1 MQCIIYQ
8 LGLVEYVEAYALQRK
23 LLHQRLQGEIPDTVL
38 LLEHPPTITIGKSGK
53 IENILISKEELFEEG
68 ISLFF
73 VNRGGDATYHGPG
86 QLVGYPILDLRN
98 RGRDVHRYVYDL
110 EEVLLKTI
118 NSFSIEAYRDTS
130 HAGVWVKGEEVAA
143 LGLSI
148 HKWISMHGFALNVH
162 TKLDHFSLINPCGF
176 LDRGATSISKLLNRK
191 VSVAEVADI
200 LINKFA
206 EVFDAQIEHGSGLI
220 SKRYFQDTARPL
232 YGDLDRRLCN
242 GYL

>member
-1 MQCIIYQ
+1 MRCNICR
-8 LGLVEYVEAYALQRK
+8 LGLIEYGEAYLLQRG
-23 LLHQRLQGEIPDTVL
+23 LLHQRLTGEIPDSLL
-38 LLEHPPTITIGKSGK
+38 LLEHPPTFTIGKSGR
-53 IENILISKEELFEEG
+53 IENILISKEELSEEG

-73 VNRGGDATYHGPG
+73 VDRGGDVTYHGPG

-118 NSFSIEAYRDTS
+118 NSFSIRAYRDNS
-130 HAGVWVKGEEVAA
+130 HPGIWIKGEEVAA
-143 LGLSI
+143 IGLSI
-148 HKWISMHGFALNVH
+148 HKWVSMHGFAMNVNP
-162 TKLDHFSLINPCGF
+162 KLEHFALINPCGF
-176 LDRGATSISKLLNRK
+176 LDRRATSISKLLNRK
-191 VSVAEVADI
+191 VSLVEVADI

-220 SKRYFQDTARPL
+220 SRRYFQGTAMPI